1 MKNKLNPNEIIF
13 CLNSDDNVSE
23 KNIDLLDVQEFKTPY
38 DKIKRI
44 LKIKKS
50 EYNIYLIDSFLKEK
64 VNTLISIIEKEY
76 ESLEAPNDI
85 CYASI
90 NDKEKPFPIFVSNG
104 RGIQLKEDI
113 KVLKEKY
120 KTTILEF
127 TSDSYTK
134 EKDDILNNL
143 KESRDNHLNE
153 LITLA
158 TNEGFEMKAT
168 NDGFVFIPLKDGKEM
183 SENDY
188 DNLDEEVKEKLI
200 DKAEKL
206 KEESSEILLALKD
219 VEVTSLK
226 KLKNILSEYIEEKL
240 KDFKDDILLEYIVDD
255 DVYNYLD
262 TFYKKIEEE
271 LIEIYNVDIEEEEKE
286 LDKIIE
292 KYSIEVIVDNSE
304 YNHPR
309 VIFEDDP
316 NIGKLLGTVEY
327 ENQNGNYTTDLSLI
341 SAGSLLEA
349 NGGCIILRL
358 KDLIANN
365 SYQYLKKALLSKKL
379 NFDSNR
385 NYLEVLSI
393 NGLKLEPININVKV
407 ILIGDYES
415 YNILYNNDEDFKNL
429 FPVKVQIPIEVKLN
443 DKVKEIKNLIKNIR
457 EKNCDLE
464 ITEEGINSIFKH
476 FVRIASSRENINI
489 DYKEIEKII
498 LLSEQIAYSEG
509 KEIIDKDIINK
520 VIYEDDMIEEEY
532 INMYKE
538 DKVFVNLKG
547 KRVGDING
555 LAVLDTGTHT
565 FGKAMRITCNVFK
578 GDGTVHD
585 LHKEAKLSGKIHE
598 KSISILKSILLSKWK
613 KTENLPINLYLS
625 FEQSYGLIEGDSASV
640 AEMICMLSAIT
651 ERGIRQNIAVTGS
664 LNQFGEVQPIGGVNE
679 KIEGFFKICKELNL
693 MKGSGVLIPRTNINE
708 LVLNDEVEE
717 EILKGNFSIYYMD
730 KLDEAIEILI
740 LDENESV
747 ADFNRY
753 LVEKIEEY
761 KK

>member
-565 FGKAMRITCNVFK
+565 FGKTMRITCNVFK

-598 KSISILKSILLSKWK
+598 KSISILKSILLSKWE
-613 KTENLPINLYLS
+613 KTQNLPINLYLS

>member
-120 KTTILEF
+120 KNTILEF

-613 KTENLPINLYLS
+613 KTQNLPINLYLS

>member
-379 NFDSNR
+379 TFDSNR

-565 FGKAMRITCNVFK
+565 FGKTMRITCNVFK

-613 KTENLPINLYLS
+613 KTQNLPINLYLS

>member
-168 NDGFVFIPLKDGKEM
+168 NEGFVFIPLKDGKEM

-565 FGKAMRITCNVFK
+565 FGKTMRITCNVFK

-613 KTENLPINLYLS
+613 KTQNLPINLYLS

>member
-565 FGKAMRITCNVFK
+565 FGKTMRITCNVFK

>member
-188 DNLDEEVKEKLI
+188 DNLDEEIKDQLI
-200 DKAEKL
+200 NKAEKL

-226 KLKNILSEYIEEKL
+226 KLKNILGEYIEEKL

-271 LIEIYNVDIEEEEKE
+271 LIEIYNIDIEEEEKE

-316 NIGKLLGTVEY
+316 NIGKLLGTIEY

-358 KDLIANN
+358 KDLITNN

-379 NFDSNR
+379 TFDSNR

-464 ITEEGINSIFKH
+464 ITEEGINSIIKH

-498 LLSEQIAYSEG
+498 LLSEQIAYSEE

-538 DKVFVNLKG
+538 DKVFVNLRG

-565 FGKAMRITCNVFK
+565 FGKTMRITCNVFK

-598 KSISILKSILLSKWK
+598 KSISILKSILLSKWE
-613 KTENLPINLYLS
+613 KTQNLPINLYLS

-693 MKGSGVLIPRTNINE
+693 LKGSGVLIPRTNINE

-753 LVEKIEEY
+753 LVDKIEEY
-761 KK
+761 TK

>member
-1 MKNKLNPNEIIF
+1 MKNKLSPNEIIF

-565 FGKAMRITCNVFK
+565 FGKTMRITCNVFK

-613 KTENLPINLYLS
+613 KTQNLPINLYLS

-747 ADFNRY
+747 AGFNRY

>member
-226 KLKNILSEYIEEKL
+226 KLKNILGEYIEEKL

-271 LIEIYNVDIEEEEKE
+271 LIEIYNIDIEEEEKE

-316 NIGKLLGTVEY
+316 NIGKLLGTIEY

-464 ITEEGINSIFKH
+464 ITEEGINSIIKY

-498 LLSEQIAYSEG
+498 LLSEQIAYSEE

-538 DKVFVNLKG
+538 DKVFVNLRG

-565 FGKAMRITCNVFK
+565 FGKTMRITCNVFK

-598 KSISILKSILLSKWK
+598 KSISILKSILLSKWE
-613 KTENLPINLYLS
+613 KTQNLPINLYLS

-753 LVEKIEEY
+753 LVDKIEEY
-761 KK
+761 TK

>member
-565 FGKAMRITCNVFK
+565 FGKTMRITCNVFK

-613 KTENLPINLYLS
+613 KTQNLPINLYLS